1 MREKTHVPLGLVHT
15 RIEKQKA
22 EATLEVSRVAVTGKG
37 GNVIWEFLFA
47 GVFSHGSD
55 FLLNSGSHNNLF
67 TARIAFFCGHDS
79 NAKVAFFSQTEGVL
93 YIPRIQLF
101 Y

>member
-22 EATLEVSRVAVTGKG
+22 KATLEVSRVAVTGKG
-37 GNVIWEFLFA
+37 GSVIWEFLFA

-79 NAKVAFFSQTEGVL
+79 NARVAFFPQIEGVL